1 MKGIEGHM
9 IDLAEIFDIL
19 RQHQLRLNAE
29 KCSFGVGS
37 GKFLGYMIITREIKV
52 NPDQISAIRQL
63 RPPSNL
69 KEVQK
74 LT

>member
-52 NPDQISAIRQL
+52 NPDQISAIRKL

>member
-1 MKGIEGHM
+1 MKGIEGHT

-52 NPDQISAIRQL
+52 NP
-63 RPPSNL
+63 N
-69 KEVQK
+69 
-74 LT
+74 